1 MKMNAQKQEYLWA
14 PLAEGGVIL
23 FAGLIGMLIGKPIV
37 FSSLGPTAFEQVEK
51 PTSPGAHP
59 YNVVVGHLIG
69 ILAGFAGLAL
79 SHAWQAPAVLSTHL
93 LAWPRMWAAVF
104 AVAITTLWNLLAK
117 ASQPAACATT
127 LLVALGSFQTF
138 HRALILMLGI
148 IAIVVVG
155 EPLQHLRL
163 HFGPPPAS

>member
-1 MKMNAQKQEYLWA
+1 
-14 PLAEGGVIL
+14 
-23 FAGLIGMLIGKPIV
+23 
-37 FSSLGPTAFEQVEK
+37 
-51 PTSPGAHP
+51 
-59 YNVVVGHLIG
+59 
-69 ILAGFAGLAL
+69 
-79 SHAWQAPAVLSTHL
+79 
-93 LAWPRMWAAVF
+93 MWAAVF

-155 EPLQHLRL
+155 EPLRHLRL